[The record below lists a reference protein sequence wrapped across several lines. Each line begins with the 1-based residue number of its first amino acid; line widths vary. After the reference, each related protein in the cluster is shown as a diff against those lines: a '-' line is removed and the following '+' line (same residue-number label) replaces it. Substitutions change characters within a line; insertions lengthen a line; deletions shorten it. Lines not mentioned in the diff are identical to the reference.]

1 MKSRYW
7 LLLIFGLSTL
17 AVDQGT
23 KYLAVARLTHTL
35 DGTSGLERA
44 RAFFSMREAIGPNS
58 SYPVIEDLW
67 RFEYDQN
74 PGAAWGVWTSM
85 PSRLR
90 QPLLAAAT
98 LIALGFL
105 GFLFSRLG
113 DHQRLLQA
121 ALSLVLGGAAGN
133 LVDRVLRGFVID
145 FVDWHWRDAPGL
157 RWPTFNVADA
167 AITVGFAFMVADS
180 LRALARESSAASSPR
195 GRPGMPLA
203 APSSPAN
210 PNS

>member
-1 MKSRYW
+1 
-7 LLLIFGLSTL
+7 
-17 AVDQGT
+17 V
-23 KYLAVARLTHTL
+23 
-35 DGTSGLERA
+35 
-44 RAFFSMREAIGPNS
+44 
-58 SYPVIEDLW
+58 
-67 RFEYDQN
+67 
-74 PGAAWGVWTSM
+74 
-85 PSRLR
+85 
-90 QPLLAAAT
+90 AAT

-113 DHQRLLQA
+113 DQQRLLQA

-145 FVDWHWRDAPGL
+145 FVDWHWRDTPGL

-180 LRALARESSAASSPR
+180 LRALARESSHVTSPHGR
-195 GRPGMPLA
+195 GGMPLA